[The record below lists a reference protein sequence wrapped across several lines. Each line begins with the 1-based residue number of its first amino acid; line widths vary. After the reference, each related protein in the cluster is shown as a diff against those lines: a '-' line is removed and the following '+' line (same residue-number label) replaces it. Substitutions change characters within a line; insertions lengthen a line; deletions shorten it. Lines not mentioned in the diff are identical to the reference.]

1 MKTLLQLLF
10 QRLNLSSFPLHLSIT
25 LRGIRYLSNLWGQE
39 FLLNAYHISLI
50 LICGDCL
57 KV

>member
-10 QRLNLSSFPLHLSIT
+10 QRLNLSSFVFHLSIT